1 MAVGPADTV
10 LPSGTITFLLTD
22 VAGSTPLW
30 EKDEAAMA
38 TAMARHND
46 LLRRAIVR
54 HQGVH
59 PLEQGEG
66 DSMVAVFARPHDA
79 IGAALAAQRSLRA
92 ERWPDGMALTVRMA
106 LHTGEARPGADGR
119 TYQGTVIIRCARLR
133 ALAHGGQVLLSSTT
147 AALAADSL
155 PPGATLR
162 ELGVHALK
170 GLRRPELVWQLTHS
184 SLPNEFS
191 PLVGT
196 EAVGS
201 SLPLALTTF
210 FGQQDVI
217 SDIEMRLRER
227 RLVTLTGS
235 GGCGKTRLANEV
247 ARRTEAGHT
256 GGVWWV
262 ELASATS
269 TDDVIESLGMATAVT
284 DEPGRPLLDSI
295 LDYLRRVPGE
305 SLFVLDNCEH
315 VASSAA
321 TVVEGV
327 LQASPTA
334 RVLST
339 SREPLRVSGESVI
352 RVPSLDPTGTAAELF
367 IDRAESAD
375 SGFALRAGERALVE
389 EVCAR
394 LDGIP
399 LAIELA
405 AARVRTMSLSR
416 LSSGLADAFRLLIGG
431 PRTGPPRQQTMQ
443 ACVSWS
449 VDHLDPT
456 ERIILRRLAVF
467 AGKFTL
473 RAAVGVCSSDDVG
486 SDAVVD
492 AIDHLVDKSLVAF
505 DPEADRY
512 FLLEV
517 VRQHGR
523 MTLRDTGEL
532 EQARTRH
539 ATWLCRWVRELAPP
553 GHRTDSAHEEIALM
567 HVDVAAALDHALE
580 HDRPAGLETVASL
593 CGYFNVAG
601 RNNEA
606 TRRFVELSAT
616 APSEST
622 RLEWARA
629 VSAVALEALWTGVT
643 DTDALERARAIA
655 ADAGDQWAELLA
667 RSGLAVP
674 PSFGGNLEPVLAVV
688 ADASRAG
695 RADIELLGRLQL
707 ASMYNIFGQP
717 TATLAVLDGVPSRMQ
732 DLGWEAFMSVA
743 ESHCAVALASLGR
756 PYEALVLIGAVEP
769 RTHTVDV
776 LVAETYRAA
785 ALLMA
790 DSRLLGQAR
799 AVLPKSDWIVARIAE
814 RNLACTE
821 ALVAGEASRAA
832 RLLRDARQL
841 IFTPAMQL
849 TVDELLAPCLVATRD
864 LDEARAVCARLDD
877 LAESVHSTRAAAASA
892 LAQATIALATQEP
905 QAFDKAVAAFGA
917 AQASE
922 SQAHLIDAAELLAVV
937 LAHEGRVIDAARV
950 NVLCERARTRYGYRW
965 RWPHV
970 AALRTTAEAAI
981 DGLPRAELERADTDA
996 GAAGLVDAAARAL
1009 NPGPSAALPSP
1020 RWWEAP

>member
-1 MAVGPADTV
+1 VGSADTV

-30 EKDEAAMA
+30 EKDEAAM
-38 TAMARHND
+38 TRAMARHNE
-46 LLRRAIVR
+46 LLRRAVVQ
-54 HQGVH
+54 HQGAH

-66 DSMVAVFARPHDA
+66 DSMVAVFARPLDA
-79 IGAALAAQRSLRA
+79 IGAALAAQLSLA
-92 ERWPDGMALTVRMA
+92 ADGWPDGMALTVRMA

-119 TYQGTVIIRCARLR
+119 TYQGTAIIRCARLR
-133 ALAHGGQVLLSSTT
+133 ALAHGGQVLVSSTT

-155 PPGATLR
+155 PPGVTLR

-170 GLRRPELVWQLTHS
+170 GLRRPELVWQLTHA
-184 SLPNEFS
+184 SLPDEFP

-196 EAVGS
+196 EAIGS
-201 SLPLALTTF
+201 SLPLALTAF

-217 SDIEMRLRER
+217 SDIAKRLRER

-247 ARRTEAGHT
+247 ARRTEARHT

-269 TDDVIESLGMATAVT
+269 TDDVTESLGMTTAVMV
-284 DEPGRPLLDSI
+284 EPGRPLLDSV

-305 SLFVLDNCEH
+305 SLFVLDNCEN
-315 VASSAA
+315 VAEAAA
-321 TVVEGV
+321 TVVERV
-327 LQASPTA
+327 LQALPQA

-339 SREPLRVSGESVI
+339 SREPLRVSGEYVI
-352 RVPSLDPTGTAAELF
+352 RVPSLDPTGTAVQLF
-367 IDRAESAD
+367 IDRAEAAD
-375 SGFALRAGERALVE
+375 AGFELRAGDRALVE

-416 LSSGLADAFRLLIGG
+416 LASGLADAFRLLIGG

-449 VDHLDPT
+449 VDQLDPT

-473 RAAVGVCSSDDVG
+473 QAAVGICSSDDIG
-486 SDAVVD
+486 ADAVLD
-492 AIDHLVDKSLVAF
+492 AIDHLVDKSLLAF

-523 MTLRDTGEL
+523 TALRDAGEF

-539 ATWLCRWVRELAPP
+539 ATWFCRWVRELAPP

-567 HVDVAAALDHALE
+567 HADVAAALDHALD
-580 HDRPAGLETVASL
+580 HDRPVGLETLASL

-616 APSEST
+616 APSESM

-629 VSAVALEALWTGVT
+629 VSALALEALWTGVT
-643 DTDALERARAIA
+643 ETDALERARAIA

-674 PSFGGNLEPVLAVV
+674 PSFGGDLEPVLAVV

-695 RADIELLGRLQL
+695 QADIELLGRLQL

-717 TATLAVLDGVPSRMQ
+717 TATLAVLDGVPARMR
-732 DLGWEAFMSVA
+732 DLGWDAFSAVA

-756 PYEALVLIGAVEP
+756 PAEALALIGAVEP

-776 LVAETYRAA
+776 LVAETYRMAG
-785 ALLMA
+785 LLMA
-790 DSRLLGQAR
+790 DARLLDQAR
-799 AVLPKSDWIVARIAE
+799 AALPKTDWIVARVIE
-814 RNLACTE
+814 GNLAYTE
-821 ALVAGEASRAA
+821 ALVAGDASGAVL
-832 RLLRDARQL
+832 LLRDARQL
-841 IFTPAMQL
+841 TFAPATQI

-864 LDEARAVCARLDD
+864 LEEARTVCARLDL
-877 LAESVHSTRAAAASA
+877 LAESVHSGRAAAASA
-892 LAQATIALATQEP
+892 LAQATIALATDDP
-905 QAFDKAVAAFGA
+905 HAFEKTVAAFGA

-922 SQAHLIDAAELLAVV
+922 SQAQLIDAAELLVVV
-937 LAHEGRVIDAARV
+937 LAHQGRVIDAARV
-950 NVLCERARTRYGYRW
+950 NVRCERARTRYGYRW

-970 AALRTTAEAAI
+970 AALRATAEGAI
-981 DGLPRAELERADTDA
+981 DGLQRAQLERVDTEADA
-996 GAAGLVDAAARAL
+996 VGLVDAAARAL
-1009 NPGPSAALPSP
+1009 NPSP
-1020 RWWEAP
+1020 